1 MLEEESLA
9 PGHHTFDLREAQ
21 EESPY
26 LVFNTINEL
35 FDRMDVEGINKITFQ
50 KTNAWKQ
57 NLSSEEVKSLSN
69 MFKAYY
75 ELTQRKYMTKDQF
88 FNKVFTAH
96 ARDEFGL
103 QNLIRLLNT
112 AQPQEVGAERVLSSQ
127 SKKQKIKDSAYPSS
141 RKAH

>member
-1 MLEEESLA
+1 
-9 PGHHTFDLREAQ
+9 
-21 EESPY
+21 
-26 LVFNTINEL
+26 
-35 FDRMDVEGINKITFQ
+35 MDVEGINKITFQ